1 MSQTAL
7 LKQEEALVL
16 ASGGQDSTTCLY
28 WAVQNFA
35 RVHAISFTYGQKHET
50 EVAYAQRICDRLS
63 IDLKV
68 VDLSFMTTLT
78 ESALFQGQGNLNAP
92 HALSAEVPASFVP
105 YRNLLFFTV
114 AAQWAATLR
123 LRHLVTGVCQTDYSG
138 YADCRDIFVKSAQE
152 TLNLATDFSALG
164 VIIHTPLMWLT
175 KAQEFALAEE
185 LGCLEVILTDTITC
199 YQGVLTQHDFGR
211 GCGECPSCRLRKKG
225 WEDFLNQRG
234 NSVTKN
240 AY

>member
-1 MSQTAL
+1 MN
-7 LKQEEALVL
+7 QEEALVL

-28 WAVQNFA
+28 WAAQNFA
-35 RVHAISFTYGQKHET
+35 RVHAISFTYGQKHAT
-50 EVAYAQRICDRLS
+50 EVASAQRICGRLNV
-63 IDLKV
+63 DLKV

-78 ESALFQGQGNLNAP
+78 ESALFQGQGDLNDP

-105 YRNLLFFTV
+105 YRNLLFFTA

-138 YADCRDIFVKSAQE
+138 YADCREVFVKSAQT
-152 TLNLATDFSALG
+152 TLNLATDFSELG

-199 YQGVLTQHDFGR
+199 YQGVLTQNDFGR
-211 GCGECPSCRLRKKG
+211 GCGECPACRLRKKG
-225 WEDFLNQRG
+225 WDEFLSQRG
-234 NSVTKN
+234 NTARNSPF
-240 AY
+240 